1 MKKLSLFCVLIL
13 MVTMLVGCTKKTQE
27 ESMPLSETAP
37 EGAVVVEDTASAK
50 EPAQAVAKDTVV
62 TNVSSREGATSG
74 PSEVSDKPTNEQI
87 QQVLK
92 NAGLYA
98 GSIDGVMGKKTKKA
112 IEDFQ
117 SQNDLKVDGKV
128 GPQTWGKLKT
138 YLSGSQENSTSD

>member
-1 MKKLSLFCVLIL
+1 MKKFSIFCVFIL
-13 MVTMLVGCTKKTQE
+13 MVAILISCAKKTQE

-37 EGAVVVEDTASAK
+37 EGAAVVEDTASVK
-50 EPAQAVAKDTVV
+50 EPAQAAVV
-62 TNVSSREGATSG
+62 TNVTSREAVASG

-87 QQVLK
+87 QQALK

-98 GSIDGVMGKKTKKA
+98 GSIDGVLGKKTKKA

-138 YLSGSQENSTSD
+138 YLSGSPENSGSD